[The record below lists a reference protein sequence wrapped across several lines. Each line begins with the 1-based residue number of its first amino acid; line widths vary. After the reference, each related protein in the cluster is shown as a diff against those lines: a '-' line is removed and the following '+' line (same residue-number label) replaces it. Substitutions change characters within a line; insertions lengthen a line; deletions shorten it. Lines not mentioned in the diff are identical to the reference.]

1 MQSRNDLVDELV
13 VANRILATQGV
24 VDAYGHIS
32 VRISSDRF
40 LLSRARAPECVEPAD
55 IMEFDFNGA
64 AIDAQDRQPYLERF
78 IHAAVYE
85 VRPDVNSI
93 VHNHSHALLP
103 FGVIGKPL
111 RPIAHTA
118 TMIGKYVPVWDCS
131 EAFGDTDLLVSN
143 MDMGRDLARCLGA
156 NTVALM
162 RGHGATVTGR
172 SIREAVH
179 TSVYLFTHAD
189 LQIKATLLAEGG
201 RIKFLSMA
209 KMTSVT
215 PFTLRT
221 SYDRPGEVLAPECQT
236 YKAFS
241 EFGFF
246 PKKNG
251 AKN

>member
-1 MQSRNDLVDELV
+1 MQSRSDLLNELV

-55 IMEFDFNGA
+55 IMEFDFSGS
-64 AIDAQDRQPYLERF
+64 AIDAQDRKPYLERF
-78 IHAAVYE
+78 IHAAIYE

-118 TMIGKYVPVWDCS
+118 TMIGKHVPVWDCS
-131 EAFGDTDLLVSN
+131 EVFGDTDLLVSN
-143 MDMGRDLARCLGA
+143 MDMGRDLARRLGA
-156 NTVALM
+156 HTVALM

-179 TSVYLFTHAD
+179 TSVYLQLNAD
-189 LQIKATLLAEGG
+189 LQFKATLLAEGG
-201 RIKFLSMA
+201 SIRFLSDGEIDA
-209 KMTSVT
+209 SNAIYT
-215 PFTLRT
+215 PT
-221 SYDRPGEVLAPECQT
+221 SYDRAWEIWRRLA
-236 YKAFS
+236 
-241 EFGFF
+241 
-246 PKKNG
+246 NI
-251 AKN
+251 